1 MTMLDWKTA
10 SAGLVLCATAACA
23 ETLQRAAEVQ
33 PVQTLT
39 RTPIGSPVD
48 HPFRGT
54 IALEVDARDVAHR
67 VFTVREHVPVQR
79 AGGMTLLYP
88 RWEAASHGP
97 SLNVT
102 DLAGL
107 DVSANGRPLAWRR
120 DAIEPHA
127 FYFDVPE
134 GTRTI
139 DVRFQIVANPDRLSA
154 DVVTIAWQ
162 HLLLYP
168 AGWYARNIAVAP
180 SVVLPSGLKAFTSL
194 DLTHT
199 DDDWLRFGPVNLEH
213 LLDAPVLAG
222 RYAARVPL
230 VQDGPGAVTLDL
242 IATRPDDLTIP
253 ADRVSDLRRM
263 VTQTQAV
270 FGASPFGRYEVLARM
285 SDDGASGGTEHRAS
299 AEIGMAS
306 SYFRDWAAQLNNRD
320 IVAHEFVHAWNG
332 LYRVPADLWA
342 PTPNVPQA
350 GSLLWM
356 YEGQTEFWARVL
368 AARAG
373 LRSREETLDK
383 LAMDAAEVAN
393 RPGRAWRPL
402 SDDVNYPSFM
412 LRQSVPW
419 RDWQRRKDYYLEGVM
434 LWLDVDAIL
443 RQQSK
448 GRRGIDDFA
457 HDFFAGAEAR
467 RPARTYTFDDICAA
481 LHRVAP
487 FDWTGD
493 PLAQIQ
499 RLDPGDRDRRRHSGW
514 LSPRRASDRPA
525 RIAAAPAPRRRRPDR
540 AQTRRAYSPRHRPS
554 RCHHGRAGPAR
565 RRDTDPATPL
575 RSSPNCARGRVCH
588 AAAAQMDARNRPSER
603 HAPFGRRRR
612 YSPNAVSSAPA
623 CQAVIAGWGR
633 KARRRILPVGPFGSS
648 GRMTISAGTL

>member
-1 MTMLDWKTA
+1 MLDWKTA
-10 SAGLVLCATAACA
+10 GAGLVLCTTAASA
-23 ETLQRAAEVQ
+23 EALQQAAEMQ

-39 RTPIGSPVD
+39 RTPIASPAD

-67 VFTVREHVPVQR
+67 IFTVREQVPVQS
-79 AGGMTLLYP
+79 AGEMTLLYP

-97 SLNVT
+97 SLTVT

-107 DVSANGRPLAWRR
+107 NVSANGRPLAWRR
-120 DAIEPHA
+120 DASEPHA
-127 FYFDVPE
+127 FHFDVPE

-139 DVRFQIVANPDRLSA
+139 DVRFQIVANSDRLSA

-180 SVVLPSGLKAFTSL
+180 SVMLPSGLKAFTSL
-194 DLTHT
+194 DVNHT
-199 DDDWLRFGPVNLEH
+199 DDDRLRFGLVNLEH
-213 LLDAPVLAG
+213 LLDAPVVAG

-230 VQDGPGAVTLDL
+230 VQDGTGAVTLDL
-242 IATRPDDLTIP
+242 IATRPDDLAIP
-253 ADRVSDLRRM
+253 ADCVSDLRHM

-270 FGASPFGRYEVLARM
+270 FGASPFGRYEVLARL

-306 SYFRDWAAQLNNRD
+306 SYFQDWAAQLNNRD

-373 LRSREETLDK
+373 LRSRQETLDK

-443 RQQSK
+443 RQQSQ

-457 HDFFAGAEAR
+457 HDFFADAEAR

-487 FDWTGD
+487 FDWTGFLRRWID
-493 PLAQIQ
+493 GHGEIDTSEGLKLRGWKLTYTAEPTPTFQQNEQELGGADLSYSIGLTVADDGAVSTVAWSGPAFRAGLAPGVRITAVAGAPYTRATLHAAVAKTVTTPLALTWKQDGRVVTRTLDYSGGLRYP
-499 RLDPGDRDRRRHSGW
+499 RLE
-514 LSPRRASDRPA
+514 RAATRSDGLA
-525 RIAAAPAPRRRRPDR
+525 TLLAPR
-540 AQTRRAYSPRHRPS
+540 
-554 RCHHGRAGPAR
+554 
-565 RRDTDPATPL
+565 
-575 RSSPNCARGRVCH
+575 
-588 AAAAQMDARNRPSER
+588 
-603 HAPFGRRRR
+603 
-612 YSPNAVSSAPA
+612 
-623 CQAVIAGWGR
+623 
-633 KARRRILPVGPFGSS
+633 
-648 GRMTISAGTL
+648 